1 MALFKKKND
10 GAALNSVLVRRPI
23 QKCFPIFLLPTFIA
37 FCIGFLYPFAKG
49 LFLSFCNFKTTSK
62 WTWAGLDNSVKAFAD
77 ESFLHAFWYT
87 AGFALVSLVIINI
100 LAFTVAYLLTKGIKG
115 SNIFRTVFFI
125 CFLLPTS
132 IKSFTSSRASG
143 DRRDGRPSRASPSSP
158 QRFNVSTPSCG

>member
-62 WTWAGLDNSVKAFAD
+62 WTWAGLNNYVKAFAD

-87 AGFALVSLVIINI
+87 AC
-100 LAFTVAYLLTKGIKG
+100 LLYT
-115 SNIFRTVFFI
+115 
-125 CFLLPTS
+125 
-132 IKSFTSSRASG
+132 
-143 DRRDGRPSRASPSSP
+143 SPSP
-158 QRFNVSTPSCG
+158 RDA